1 MRTYVD
7 YYEPNF
13 RWNLI
18 VARNL
23 MQAKL
28 DKDYLMVAY
37 WNEMFE

>member
-1 MRTYVD
+1 MRTYVE

-23 MQAKL
+23 MRAKL
-28 DKDYLMVAY
+28 ARDYTLVAY